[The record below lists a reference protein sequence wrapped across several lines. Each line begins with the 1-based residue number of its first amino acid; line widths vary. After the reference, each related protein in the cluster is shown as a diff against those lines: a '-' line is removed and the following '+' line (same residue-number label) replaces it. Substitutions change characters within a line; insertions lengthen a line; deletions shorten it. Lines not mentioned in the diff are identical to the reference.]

1 MKVKIVSVTRKGQAT
16 LPVDMRRRHN
26 LQKRVLVVD
35 TKEGLLIKPLPTPE
49 SERGSLKHIF
59 KKTARELLKE
69 SRVEDSKREKRLEE
83 LV

>member
-1 MKVKIVSVTRKGQAT
+1 MKAKIVSITRKGQAT

-26 LQKRVLVVD
+26 LRKQVLVMD
-35 TKEGLLIKPLPTPE
+35 TREGLLKD
-49 SERGSLKHIF
+49 IF

-69 SRVEDSKREKRLEE
+69 SRAEDSKREKRLEE